1 MAEPGEQQAEG
12 TERFQG
18 LILSL
23 GTAALSQLGGKQAGE
38 QHAPDLD
45 QAKQAIDLLEVLQA
59 RTKGNLTPDEES
71 LLESV
76 LFDLRM
82 RFLSAARGTSPGG
95 SSGRG

>member
-1 MAEPGEQQAEG
+1 MTEPGERQAEG
-12 TERFQG
+12 TEQFQG

-23 GTAALSQLGGKQAGE
+23 ASAALAHLGGKQDGKAP
-38 QHAPDLD
+38 APDLG

-59 RTKGNLTPDEES
+59 RTKGNLTKDEEA

-82 RFLSAARGTSPGG
+82 RFLAAARGVPPGEAAG
-95 SSGRG
+95 PR